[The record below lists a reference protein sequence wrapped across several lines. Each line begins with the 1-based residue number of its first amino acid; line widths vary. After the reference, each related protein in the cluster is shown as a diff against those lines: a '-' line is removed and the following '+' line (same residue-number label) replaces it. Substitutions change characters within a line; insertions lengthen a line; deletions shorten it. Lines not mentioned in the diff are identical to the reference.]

1 MKKTPD
7 FNIVEDILHKTKE
20 EVSNMHPINI
30 LLVGKTGVGKSTL
43 INNVFRERLA
53 ATGIGKP
60 VTQHLRRI
68 SKEGLPI
75 VLYDTKGLE
84 LNDETQKRIKKELFQ
99 TIKSKKE
106 EGPKEAIHVAYYCI
120 NAASSRI
127 EDMELE
133 MIKELSKE
141 IPVII
146 VLTQSIGESAKEFKS
161 YIESL
166 NLNVVSVLNVMSE
179 DFAIT
184 DDYSIPA
191 YGLSELILT
200 TFEIIPEETKEAFN
214 NAQQVD
220 IALKAKSARTWAT
233 KYIVSS
239 FGIGFL
245 PIPFSDASLLVPMQV
260 GLLAHITAIFGISMD
275 KATITSL
282 VAAIGGTSGA
292 TYAGR
297 YIVSNVVKFIPGAG
311 TIAGGI
317 ISGTTASI
325 LTTALAMSYIEVLSI
340 IAQGEKDGKYP
351 DLANIETLMRE
362 KFEERLKK
370 NSKQKTI
377 ETTETEELPS
387 TEGPDPKEKKK
398 WWKRKKS

>member
-1 MKKTPD
+1 
-7 FNIVEDILHKTKE
+7 
-20 EVSNMHPINI
+20 
-30 LLVGKTGVGKSTL
+30 
-43 INNVFRERLA
+43 
-53 ATGIGKP
+53 
-60 VTQHLRRI
+60 
-68 SKEGLPI
+68 
-75 VLYDTKGLE
+75 
-84 LNDETQKRIKKELFQ
+84 
-99 TIKSKKE
+99 
-106 EGPKEAIHVAYYCI
+106 
-120 NAASSRI
+120 
-127 EDMELE
+127 MELE
-133 MIKELSKE
+133 MIQELSEKV
-141 IPVII
+141 PVII
-146 VLTQSIGESAKEFKS
+146 VLTQSIGEPAKEFKA

-179 DFAIT
+179 DFMIME
-184 DDYSIPA
+184 DLSIPA
-191 YGLSELILT
+191 YGLKELILT
-200 TFEIIPEETKEAFN
+200 TLEIIPEETKEAFN

-325 LTTALAMSYIEVLSI
+325 ITTALAMSYIEVLSI

-370 NSKQKTI
+370 SSKKQAV
-377 ETTETEELPS
+377 ETTETEDLSS
-387 TEGPDPKEKKK
+387 TEVSSPKEKKK
-398 WWKRKKS
+398 WWRRKKS